1 MRRVLFSVV
10 LTAGFLLLLSTAAFA
25 AEVAITDD
33 GPDPRRVEVDVREE
47 IMWTNNTDA
56 DVELQGEE
64 PNWESGVIAPGAT
77 FSIEIT
83 QAGTYQYGAADGS
96 FTGQIIVGDGGE
108 DGAEEPGEEEP
119 GGEPSDEPTEVETES
134 EGPQESED
142 DPEPSNGKGGD
153 DGEALPETGTDVR
166 LPGALSLLLVLLGV
180 GLLIVTKPARAL
192 RD

>member
-10 LTAGFLLLLSTAAFA
+10 LTAGFLLLLGTAAFA

-33 GPDPRRVEVDVREE
+33 GPDPERVEVDVREE

-96 FTGQIIVGDGGE
+96 FTGQIVVGD
-108 DGAEEPGEEEP
+108 AEEEP
-119 GGEPSDEPTEVETES
+119 GDEPTDGPTEVETE
-134 EGPQESED
+134 GPE
-142 DPEPSNGKGGD
+142 EPGEEAGRNGNGGRRG
-153 DGEALPETGTDVR
+153 DGEALPETGIDVVV
-166 LPGALSLLLVLLGV
+166 PGALCVLLVLFGV
-180 GLLIVTKPARAL
+180 GLLRVTESARAL

>member
-56 DVELQGEE
+56 DVELEGEE

-96 FTGQIIVGDGGE
+96 FTGQIVVAEEGPE
-108 DGAEEPGEEEP
+108 PSEEPGDD
-119 GGEPSDEPTEVETES
+119 PSDEPTEVETES
-134 EGPQESED
+134 PGEGEG
-142 DPEPSNGKGGD
+142 NGNGNENGD
-153 DGEALPETGTDVR
+153 DGEALPETGIDVR
-166 LPGALSLLLVLLGV
+166 LPGALSLLLMLFGV
-180 GLLIVTKPARAL
+180 GLLILTKPARAL